1 MRASKEC
8 LACLEDLTKRTA
20 GLAVSDLQKREEV
33 LFKSISFLKR
43 NFSLDLAPA
52 YLAGEIQRNIRKA
65 GKNEDP
71 FAAVK
76 EKEMSIARRIAGDLG
91 EKLENN
97 LDSLINFAALG
108 NSLDFFMD
116 PDTLQDELS
125 KPVKLAIN
133 DVDRL
138 QDILVY
144 YGKCQDRKKILY
156 FADNTGECFF
166 DLPLLTYLEKY
177 TDVFYVVKESP
188 VQNDLTLQDLAQS
201 GIREKFYRVATTGT
215 DSPGL
220 DLDNASPEFSR
231 LIGQADLLF
240 AKGMGYYET
249 LPELCLPKTTFFLL
263 KTKCHPI
270 ANSLKVPLNSYVGLL
285 EEIFRK
291 LPGLTVEKYR

>member
-1 MRASKEC
+1 M
-8 LACLEDLTKRTA
+8 ACLEDLTKRATR
-20 GLAVSDLQKREEV
+20 LAVSDPQKREKV
-33 LFKSISFLKR
+33 LFKSISFLTK
-43 NFSLDLAPA
+43 NFSLDLVPA
-52 YLAGEIQRNIRKA
+52 YLAGEIQRIIRTT

-76 EKEMSIARRIAGDLG
+76 GKEMDIARGIAGDLG
-91 EKLENN
+91 KKLENS
-97 LDSLINFAALG
+97 LDSLVTFAALG

-116 PDTLQDELS
+116 LDTLQDELS
-125 KPVKLAIN
+125 KPVKLTI
-133 DVDRL
+133 DEVYKL
-138 QDILVY
+138 QHTLENYI
-144 YGKCQDRKKILY
+144 KCRDRKIILY

-177 TDVFYVVKESP
+177 ADVIYVVKDKP
-188 VQNDLTLQDLAQS
+188 VQNDLTLQDLDQS
-201 GIREKFYRVATTGT
+201 GIRERFKRVVATGT

-220 DLDNASPEFSR
+220 DLDNASPEFFE

-249 LPELCLPKTTFFLL
+249 LPELRLLKPMFFLL

-285 EEIFRK
+285 IDSPANMST
-291 LPGLTVEKYR
+291 LSS

>member
-1 MRASKEC
+1 MRAAKEC
-8 LACLEDLTKRTA
+8 LACLEDLTQRA
-20 GLAVSDLQKREEV
+20 ARLAVSDPQKREEV
-33 LFKSISFLKR
+33 LFKSILFLNR
-43 NFSLDLAPA
+43 NFSLDLVPA

-76 EKEMSIARRIAGDLG
+76 EKEMSIARRIARNLG
-91 EKLENN
+91 EELENN
-97 LDSLINFAALG
+97 LDSLIAFAALG

-138 QDILVY
+138 KDALVY
-144 YGKCQDRKKILY
+144 YGKCQDRKKILF

-166 DLPLLTYLEKY
+166 DLPLLTYLEEY
-177 TDVFYVVKESP
+177 ADVIYVVKESP

-201 GIREKFYRVATTGT
+201 GIREKFHRVVTTGT

-220 DLDNASPEFSR
+220 DLDNASPEFFK

-249 LPELCLPKTTFFLL
+249 LPELRLLKPTFFLL

-270 ANSLKVPLNSYVGLL
+270 ASSLKVPLNSYVGLL
-285 EEIFRK
+285 IES
-291 LPGLTVEKYR
+291 PA

>member
-1 MRASKEC
+1 MRAAKEC
-8 LACLEDLTKRTA
+8 LACLEDLTRRVTS
-20 GLAVSDLQKREEV
+20 LAVSDPQKREQIMSE
-33 LFKSISFLKR
+33 SMSFLNKK
-43 NFSLDLAPA
+43 FSLDLVPA
-52 YLAGEIQRNIRKA
+52 YLAGEIQRIVRTT

-71 FAAVK
+71 FSDVK
-76 EKEMSIARRIAGDLG
+76 GKEMSIARGIAGDLG
-91 EKLENN
+91 KKLKNN
-97 LDSLINFAALG
+97 LGSLIAFSALG

-138 QDILVY
+138 KDTLVY
-144 YGKCQDRKKILY
+144 YGKHQGRKKILF

-166 DLPLLTYLEKY
+166 DLPLFTYLEEY
-177 TDVFYVVKESP
+177 ADVIYVVKESP

-201 GIREKFYRVATTGT
+201 GIREKFYRVVTTGT

-220 DLDNASPEFSR
+220 DLDNASPEFFK

-249 LPELCLPKTTFFLL
+249 LPELRLLKPMFFLL

-285 EEIFRK
+285 IEN
-291 LPGLTVEKYR
+291 PA

>member
-1 MRASKEC
+1 VKQKLRAAKEC
-8 LACLEDLTKRTA
+8 LACLEDLTKRA
-20 GLAVSDLQKREEV
+20 ARLAVADPQKRERVFLE
-33 LFKSISFLKR
+33 SRSFLTK
-43 NFSLDLAPA
+43 NFSQDLIPA
-52 YLAGEIQRNIRKA
+52 YLAGEIQRIIRKK

-76 EKEMSIARRIAGDLG
+76 EKEMNIAREIAGDLG
-91 EKLENN
+91 KKLENK
-97 LDSLINFAALG
+97 LDSLIAFAALG

-116 PDTLQDELS
+116 PDTLQNELS

-133 DVDRL
+133 NIDRL
-138 QDILVY
+138 QDTLVNFGEY
-144 YGKCQDRKKILY
+144 QGRKKILY

-177 TDVFYVVKESP
+177 ADVIYVVKESP
-188 VQNDLTLQDLAQS
+188 VQNDLTLWDLEQS
-201 GIREKFYRVATTGT
+201 GIRENFYRVATTGT

-220 DLDNASPEFSR
+220 DLENASPEFFK

-249 LPELCLPKTTFFLL
+249 LPELRLLKPTFFLL

-270 ANSLKVPLNSYVGLL
+270 ANSLKVSLNSYVGLL
-285 EEIFRK
+285 IES
-291 LPGLTVEKYR
+291 PA